1 MIWGIIDGMFTDE
14 EFAFLRYA
22 RFGELP
28 ERVLPSEWV
37 ASQETDP
44 PPLVL
49 RHPFD
54 TGDEVTRRTA
64 G

>member
-1 MIWGIIDGMFTDE
+1 MSFTDE
-14 EFAFLRYA
+14 ELAFLRFA

-37 ASQETDP
+37 ALQETDV

-49 RHPFD
+49 RRPFD
-54 TGDEVTRRTA
+54 TGDQVTPRTA

>member
-1 MIWGIIDGMFTDE
+1 MLEGMSAPFTDE
-14 EFAFLRYA
+14 EFAFLRFA

-37 ASQETDP
+37 ALQDP

-49 RHPFD
+49 RQTFD
-54 TGDEVTRRTA
+54 TGDEVTSRTI